1 MRMRSGEVVA
11 GGVRCGRVGV
21 RLRGERRGVR
31 RADGAGVAV
40 GGTHLSSLDR
50 VVLVVDDASSICLTV
65 RRMRLLD
72 YEYPGHSKHPYS
84 SLLLEQGWPAVILP
98 RAGSAQVLCISRSK
112 QNENLKK

>member
-1 MRMRSGEVVA
+1 MRLRSGGDGTS
-11 GGVRCGRVGV
+11 GGVRCGRVGG
-21 RLRGERRGVR
+21 RDWGCSERDGGR

-72 YEYPGHSKHPYS
+72 YEYPGHSKHPYF

-98 RAGSAQVLCISRSK
+98 RAGSAQVFCISRSE
-112 QNENLKK
+112 QNEN